1 MSDFEI
7 LDLVLE
13 VFGIVLTA
21 IVVGISIKNNHH

>member
-21 IVVGISIKNNHH
+21 IIVGINIKNNRH

>member
-21 IVVGISIKNNHH
+21 IVVGISIKNNCH